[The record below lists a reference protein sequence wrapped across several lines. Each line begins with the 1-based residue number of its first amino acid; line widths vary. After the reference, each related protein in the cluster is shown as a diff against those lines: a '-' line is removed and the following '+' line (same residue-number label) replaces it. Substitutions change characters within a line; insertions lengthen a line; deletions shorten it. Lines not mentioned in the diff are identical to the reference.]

1 MRANLT
7 TFSYNFLIII
17 GLMARSV
24 DNLRELYS
32 KKFEE
37 LSKLKIPVFE
47 KALSLNVE
55 PHRGPT

>member
-24 DNLRELYS
+24 DNLRELYF

-37 LSKLKIPVFE
+37 LSKFKIPVFE
-47 KALSLNVE
+47 KIS
-55 PHRGPT
+55 PWM